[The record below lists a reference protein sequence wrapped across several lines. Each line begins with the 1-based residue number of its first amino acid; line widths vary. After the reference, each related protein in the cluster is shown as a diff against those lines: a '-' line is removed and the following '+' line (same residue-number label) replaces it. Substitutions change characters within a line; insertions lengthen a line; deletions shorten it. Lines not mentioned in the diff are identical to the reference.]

1 MVVHHAHALL
11 LLASVR
17 RGRGDL
23 PDARAL
29 LERARELIEHS
40 TDPGMLPTLLE
51 QTEQAL
57 STAPRQRVTVAAAAL
72 TERELAVLRLLP
84 TRLST
89 RNISRELS
97 VSVST
102 IRSQVQAIYRKLQV
116 TTRTEAVTRAR
127 ELDLL
132 PGTRSDP

>member
-1 MVVHHAHALL
+1 MVVHHAYALL

>member
-1 MVVHHAHALL
+1 
-11 LLASVR
+11 
-17 RGRGDL
+17 
-23 PDARAL
+23 
-29 LERARELIEHS
+29 
-40 TDPGMLPTLLE
+40 MLPTLLE